1 MPNAA
6 KELPGVTLCK
16 NAYETCENADALV
29 LMTEW
34 NQFRMLDLD
43 RVRNLLR
50 EPVVVDLRNVYD
62 PVAMRS
68 AGFRYDSVG
77 RP

>member
-6 KELPGVTLCK
+6 RELPDVTLCK
-16 NAYETCENADALV
+16 NEYEACENADALV

-34 NQFRMLDLD
+34 NQFRMLDLE
-43 RVRNLLR
+43 RVRTLLR

-62 PVAMRS
+62 PVSMRK

-77 RP
+77 RC